1 MKCLLCSS
9 TFQNQ
14 KDLLNH
20 YVSYHNVDE
29 NNWFFQKL
37 FHSKNKALLK
47 SCVRCNKFLTTEKHK
62 PAHIFLKYYDEGKNI
77 PFGDKRMDIVRF
89 PGLTI
94 HSIEFQKHKEFYDF
108 FNSEKCVD
116 DFLRNIR
123 CKFKPAEKKWMKCL
137 FTIKNIQNSPN

>member
-14 KDLLNH
+14 EELLNH
-20 YVSYHNVDE
+20 YVSYHNVDK

-37 FHSKNKALLK
+37 FQSKNKALLK
-47 SCVRCNKFLTTEKHK
+47 HFVRCNEFLTTGKHK
-62 PAHIFLKYYDEGKNI
+62 SAHNFLKHYDKDKSI
-77 PFGDKRMDIVRF
+77 PFEDKPTDIVRF

-94 HSIEFQKHKEFYDF
+94 YSIEFQKHKEFYDF

-116 DFLRNIR
+116 DFLRDVR
-123 CKFKPAEKKWMKCL
+123 YKFKPAG
-137 FTIKNIQNSPN
+137 KNG

>member
-14 KDLLNH
+14 EDLLNH

-37 FHSKNKALLK
+37 FQSKNKVLLK
-47 SCVRCNKFLTTEKHK
+47 SCVTCNEFLTTEKHK
-62 PAHIFLKYYDEGKNI
+62 SAHIFLKHYDEGRNI
-77 PFGDKRMDIVRF
+77 PFGNKPIDIVRF

-94 HSIEFQKHKEFYDF
+94 HSIEFQKQIEFYDF

-123 CKFKPAEKKWMKCL
+123 YKFKPA
-137 FTIKNIQNSPN
+137 

>member
-47 SCVRCNKFLTTEKHK
+47 SCVRCNEFLTTEKHK
-62 PAHIFLKYYDEGKNI
+62 SAHIFLKHYDEGKNI
-77 PFGDKRMDIVRF
+77 PFGDKRIDIVRF

-116 DFLRNIR
+116 DF
-123 CKFKPAEKKWMKCL
+123 FKKY
-137 FTIKNIQNSPN
+137 

>member
-14 KDLLNH
+14 EDLLNH

-37 FHSKNKALLK
+37 FQSKNKALLK
-47 SCVRCNKFLTTEKHK
+47 SCVTFNEFLTTEKHK
-62 PAHIFLKYYDEGKNI
+62 SAHIFLKHYDEGRNI
-77 PFGDKRMDIVRF
+77 PFGNKPIDIVRF

-123 CKFKPAEKKWMKCL
+123 YKFKPA
-137 FTIKNIQNSPN
+137 

>member
-14 KDLLNH
+14 EDLLNH

-37 FHSKNKALLK
+37 FQAKNKALLK
-47 SCVRCNKFLTTEKHK
+47 SCVTCNDCLTTEKHK
-62 PAHIFLKYYDEGKNI
+62 SAHIFLKHYDEGRNI
-77 PFGDKRMDIVRF
+77 PFGNKPIDIVRF

-123 CKFKPAEKKWMKCL
+123 YKFKPA
-137 FTIKNIQNSPN
+137 